1 MYEENS
7 LDDPDHNQRGT
18 RGGPRKAGY
27 GENGASHNQKHIGF
41 KNRLFRVYYWM
52 QRDRNTSQIVA
63 FLLIIINFA

>member
-7 LDDPDHNQRGT
+7 LDDPDLNQRGA
-18 RGGPRKAGY
+18 RGGPRKAGF
-27 GENGASHNQKHIGF
+27 GENGGNHKEKHIGF